1 MGEME
6 EVDVDH
12 ITTDVPSHKVEKQGE
27 EARQEPPCG
36 LGGNARIR
44 LALLKPSNE
53 IKYTSVNPNGDLEDV
68 CVCVRAC
75 DVCVYVFFFFSVIY
89 RID

>member
-1 MGEME
+1 MEME

-36 LGGNARIR
+36 LGGNAGIR

-68 CVCVRAC
+68 CVCVRAMSAST
-75 DVCVYVFFFFSVIY
+75 FFSSFLSFIE
-89 RID
+89 